1 MGTLF
6 HTAQGIKRV
15 TGSTRKDHL
24 NGKTKLFNRREKLG
38 QLPVGYSKEFSKKI
52 IEISKLVPPEELEAS
67 MKNLETEIKRKLAE
81 MD

>member
-1 MGTLF
+1 ME
-6 HTAQGIKRV
+6 I
-15 TGSTRKDHL
+15 
-24 NGKTKLFNRREKLG
+24 TKIYQEDVLERTDELEKLG
-38 QLPVGYSKEFSKKI
+38 QLPGGYSKEFSKKI